1 MLSYW
6 PNPDLPDS
14 SGLSLARVEEVD
26 SRVGSDGPVGVLAT
40 SVDAGE
46 GLLMEKHLFQA
57 HVWIPG
63 ALLWQLWPH
72 FPLVEKGREWTNN
85 KYCTHVHHITK
96 ADV

>member
-26 SRVGSDGPVGVLAT
+26 SRVGANGPVGVLAT

-57 HVWIPG
+57 HVWILS
-63 ALLWQLWPH
+63 ALLWQLWPD
-72 FPLVEKGREWTNN
+72 FALVEKEETEQTTRT
-85 KYCTHVHHITK
+85 
-96 ADV
+96 ADMYVI